1 VKWPRT
7 SEITKEGDIMNLNL
21 KARRIEKRMTQ
32 EELAQKSKISR
43 QTIISIENDEQY
55 NVTTNTLVSLADAL
69 GITVDQLFLP

>member
-1 VKWPRT
+1 
-7 SEITKEGDIMNLNL
+7 MNLNL